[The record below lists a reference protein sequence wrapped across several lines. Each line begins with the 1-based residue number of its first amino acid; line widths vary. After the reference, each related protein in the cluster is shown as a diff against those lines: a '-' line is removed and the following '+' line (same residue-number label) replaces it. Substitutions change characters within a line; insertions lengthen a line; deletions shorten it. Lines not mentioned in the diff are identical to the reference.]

1 MKINLKLQV
10 INGTKDGRE
19 TYGPGLAVVPDG
31 LAKQCLRDG
40 IATEQTA
47 EQAEAA
53 AAAKAEAQRA
63 AKIAAADERLAE
75 SGAESAASI
84 AKSADK

>member
-47 EQAEAA
+47 EQAEAVA
-53 AAAKAEAQRA
+53 TAKAEAKADADAKAKADADA
-63 AKIAAADERLAE
+63 AKA
-75 SGAESAASI
+75 SG
-84 AKSADK
+84 K